1 MRLKNILILPAL
13 RLEVTAQIGPGVPL
27 VRHHE
32 TGKGLPDPG
41 RQLGRGHRFAMPVDE
56 GGRALPP
63 LIARHRHHQRLC
75 HGGVIHQPL
84 LYGLGLDVLPRR

>member
-32 TGKGLPDPG
+32 TGQVLPDPG

-56 GGRALPP
+56 GGRPLP
-63 LIARHRHHQRLC
+63 HSS
-75 HGGVIHQPL
+75 
-84 LYGLGLDVLPRR
+84 LGTGTTSACATAG